1 MPLNVGKIGTFI
13 NDKLICKP
21 LNYIGNMKFLDGLNR
36 GYQLDN
42 AKIIAGVSVGSI
54 VLKDGLG
61 CVMYVK
67 QSLNN
72 KKIPE
77 KKRKFVAALDLVN
90 GILMVGTQI
99 GMFFLF
105 NKCQDKLFK
114 KCFGKYFNR
123 SALKGYMAR
132 LKGKTGMEN
141 LAGLD
146 FHKGAGKYMGTV
158 ANAFKQLTS
167 LIVTSIIAKRVIV
180 PFISTPLA
188 DKAKGWM
195 DKNSEPAKT
204 LKLNNEENYSEAA

>member
-1 MPLNVGKIGTFI
+1 MPLNINKIGSFI
-13 NDKLICKP
+13 NEKLICKP
-21 LNYIGNMKFLDGLNR
+21 LDAVGKMKVMDRLSR
-36 GYQLDN
+36 GYQSNN

-61 CVMYVK
+61 CVMYVN

-77 KKRKFVAALDLVN
+77 EKRKFVAALDLVN

-132 LKGKTGMEN
+132 LKGKKEMEN
-141 LAGLD
+141 LTGVA
-146 FHKGAGKYMGTV
+146 FHKDAGKYIETV

-195 DKNSEPAKT
+195 DKKSETKT
-204 LKLNNEENYSEAA
+204 VQMQNEHTYRTAA

>member
-1 MPLNVGKIGTFI
+1 MPLNINKI
-13 NDKLICKP
+13 ICKP
-21 LNYIGNMKFLDGLNR
+21 LDAIGKLKVMENLNR
-36 GYQLDN
+36 GYQSNN

-61 CVMYVK
+61 CVMYVN

-77 KKRKFVAALDLVN
+77 EKRKFVAALDLVN
-90 GILMVGTQI
+90 GILMVGMQI

-105 NKCQDKLFK
+105 NKCQDKLFN

-132 LKGKTGMEN
+132 LKNKKGMEN
-141 LAGLD
+141 LTGID
-146 FHKGAGKYMGTV
+146 FQKGADKYIGTV

-167 LIVTSIIAKRVIV
+167 LVVTSIIAKRVIV

-188 DKAKGWM
+188 DKAKSWM
-195 DKNSEPAKT
+195 DKKAETKT
-204 LKLNNEENYSEAA
+204 IEMNPNEDSISKAA

>member
-1 MPLNVGKIGTFI
+1 MPLNINKIGSFI
-13 NDKLICKP
+13 NEKLICKP
-21 LNYIGNMKFLDGLNR
+21 LDAVGKLKIMERFNQ
-36 GYQLDN
+36 GYQSND

-61 CVMYVK
+61 CVMYVN

-77 KKRKFVAALDLVN
+77 EKRKFVAALDLVN
-90 GILMVGTQI
+90 GILMVGIQI
-99 GMFFLF
+99 AMFFLF

-114 KCFGKYFNR
+114 KCFGKYFSR

-132 LKGKTGMEN
+132 LKGKEN
-141 LAGLD
+141 LTGVD
-146 FHKGAGKYMGTV
+146 FYKGADKYEGTV

-188 DKAKGWM
+188 DKAKGLM
-195 DKNSEPAKT
+195 DKKT
-204 LKLNNEENYSEAA
+204 ETKTVQMNNEHKYRAAA

>member
-1 MPLNVGKIGTFI
+1 MPLNIKKIGSFI
-13 NDKLICKP
+13 NEKLICKP
-21 LNYIGNMKFLDGLNR
+21 LDTVGNLKVMERFNQ
-36 GYQLDN
+36 GYQSND

-61 CVMYVK
+61 CVMYVN

-77 KKRKFVAALDLVN
+77 EKRKFVAALDLVN

-99 GMFFLF
+99 AMFFLF

-132 LKGKTGMEN
+132 LKGKEEMGN
-141 LAGLD
+141 LKGID
-146 FHKGAGKYMGTV
+146 FHKGADKYAGTV

-195 DKNSEPAKT
+195 DKKT
-204 LKLNNEENYSEAA
+204 ETKTVQMQTEQTFRTAA

>member
-1 MPLNVGKIGTFI
+1 MPLNINKIGSFI
-13 NDKLICKP
+13 NEKLICKP
-21 LNYIGNMKFLDGLNR
+21 LDAVGKMKVMDRLSR
-36 GYQLDN
+36 GYQSNN

-61 CVMYVK
+61 CVMYVN

-77 KKRKFVAALDLVN
+77 EKRKFVAALDLVN

-132 LKGKTGMEN
+132 LKGKKEMEN
-141 LAGLD
+141 LTGVA
-146 FHKGAGKYMGTV
+146 FHNDAGKYIGTV

-195 DKNSEPAKT
+195 DKKSETKT
-204 LKLNNEENYSEAA
+204 VQMQNEHTYRTAA

>member
-1 MPLNVGKIGTFI
+1 MLLSVEKIG
-13 NDKLICKP
+13 KLICKP
-21 LNYIGNMKFLDGLNR
+21 LDAIGNTKVMDKLSH
-36 GYQLDN
+36 GYQLNN
-42 AKIIAGVSVGSI
+42 ANVIAGVSVGSI

-61 CVMYVK
+61 CVMYVN

-77 KKRKFVAALDLVN
+77 EKRKFVAALDLVN

-132 LKGKTGMEN
+132 LQGKKGMEK
-141 LAGLD
+141 LAGID
-146 FHKGAGKYMGTV
+146 FHKGADKYIGTV

-167 LIVTSIIAKRVIV
+167 LVVTSIIAKRVIV

-188 DKAKGWM
+188 DKAKAWM
-195 DKNSEPAKT
+195 DKKPVQIQKVSSDEDKEYKPA
-204 LKLNNEENYSEAA
+204 A

>member
-13 NDKLICKP
+13 SDKLICKP
-21 LNYIGNMKFLDGLNR
+21 LNAIGNMKCIEKLSK
-36 GYQLDN
+36 GYQSND

-72 KKIPE
+72 EKIPE
-77 KKRKFVAALDLVN
+77 EKRKFVAALDLIN

-114 KCFGKYFNR
+114 KCFGKFFNR

-132 LKGKTGMEN
+132 LKGAKGMEN
-141 LAGLD
+141 LTGLD
-146 FHKGAGKYMGTV
+146 FHKGASNYKGTV
-158 ANAFKQLTS
+158 ATAFKQLTS
-167 LIVTSIIAKRVIV
+167 LVVTKY
-180 PFISTPLA
+180 STPFA
-188 DKAKGWM
+188 
-195 DKNSEPAKT
+195 
-204 LKLNNEENYSEAA
+204 

>member
-1 MPLNVGKIGTFI
+1 MPLNIGKIGTFV
-13 NDKLICKP
+13 NNMVCKP
-21 LNYIGNMKFLDGLNR
+21 LNAIGNMKIMNGLNK
-36 GYQLDN
+36 GYQSNN
-42 AKIIAGVSVGSI
+42 AKIIAGVSVASI

-77 KKRKFVAALDLVN
+77 EKRKFVAALDLIN

-114 KCFGKYFNR
+114 KYFGKYFSR
-123 SALKGYMAR
+123 SARKGYMAR
-132 LKGKTGMEN
+132 LKNIPGMEN

-146 FHKGAGKYMGTV
+146 FHKGADKYMGTV
-158 ANAFKQLTS
+158 ASAFKQLTS
-167 LIVTSIIAKRVIV
+167 LIVTSIIAKRIIV
-180 PFISTPLA
+180 PFLSTPLA
-188 DKAKGWM
+188 DSAKAWM
-195 DKNSEPAKT
+195 DKKPVKND
-204 LKLNNEENYSEAA
+204 EECKAAA